1 MNTEL
6 LTIKNYKMKKVS
18 FYIIMFALL
27 SFTSC
32 SLFELDN
39 YPEPAETLQGEVVN
53 VETGEPVLTDQGSE
67 GIRVRL
73 TELSYSDNA
82 TPNPDLFCMPDGKF
96 QNTKLFRGTYNIRI
110 DGPFIPLLREDDRGV
125 PLADETQTVDIQGTT
140 NVRFEV
146 QPFLRVEWVGE
157 PTVVNGKIRAQ
168 VRVSRA
174 VSEDDFR
181 AKIEPMGGYSN
192 SFLNVTDIQL
202 FVSYSSTV
210 GYRARD
216 ERWSSQLEYS
226 GTAFNSLLGEIITI
240 ESNGT
245 IPSGKVVYI
254 RAAARINYD
263 TPKGSGTRRWNY
275 NEPAQLM
282 IP

>member
-1 MNTEL
+1 M
-6 LTIKNYKMKKVS
+6 KNKS
-18 FYIIMFALL
+18 FYIVLLGLL

-32 SLFELDN
+32 SLFEIDN
-39 YPEPAETLQGEVVN
+39 KDVPAETLQGEVVDS
-53 VETGEPVLTDQGSE
+53 ETGEPVLTDQGSE

-73 TELSYSDNA
+73 TELSWGENV
-82 TPNPDLFCMPDGKF
+82 TPNPDFFCMPDGSF
-96 QNTKLFRGTYNIRI
+96 QHTKLFKGNYNIRI
-110 DGPFIPLLREDDRGV
+110 DGPFIPLLREDDRAV
-125 PLADETQTVDIQGTT
+125 PLADETQTLTIQGTT
-140 NVRFEV
+140 KVRFEV
-146 QPFLRVEWVGE
+146 QPFLRVEWIGE
-157 PTVVNGKIRAQ
+157 PIVVNGKIKAQ
-168 VRVSRA
+168 VRVTRA

-181 AKIEPMGGYSN
+181 AKIEPMGGYNN
-192 SFLNVTDIQL
+192 SFVNVTDIQL

-216 ERWSSQLEYS
+216 ERWSSKIEYS
-226 GTAFNSLLGEIITI
+226 GSAFSSLLGETITI

-245 IPSGKVVYI
+245 IPSGRAVFI

-275 NEPAQLM
+275 NAPVQLL

>member
-1 MNTEL
+1 
-6 LTIKNYKMKKVS
+6 MKKIS
-18 FYIIMFALL
+18 SYILLALF
-27 SFTSC
+27 FTSC

-39 YPEPAETLQGEVVN
+39 KDVPAETLQGEVVDA
-53 VETGEPVLTDQGSE
+53 ETGEPVLTDQGSE

-73 TELSYSDNA
+73 IEVSWGDNV
-82 TPNPDLFCMPDGKF
+82 TPNPDFFCMPDGKF
-96 QNTKLFRGTYNIRI
+96 QNTKLFKGTYNIRI

-125 PLADETQTVDIQGTT
+125 PLADETQTTAIQGVTK
-140 NVRFEV
+140 VKFEV
-146 QPFLRVEWVGE
+146 QPFLKVEWVGE
-157 PTVVNGKIRAQ
+157 PEVVNGKIKAQ
-168 VRVSRA
+168 VRVTRA

-181 AKIEPMGGYSN
+181 AKIEPMGGYSD
-192 SFLNVTDIQL
+192 SFLNISDIQF
-202 FVSYSSTV
+202 FVSYSSSV

-216 ERWSSQLEYS
+216 ERWSSKIEYS
-226 GTAFNSLLGEIITI
+226 GSAFNSLLGQTITI

-245 IPSGKVVYI
+245 IPSGRAVFI

-275 NEPAQLM
+275 NEPLQLL